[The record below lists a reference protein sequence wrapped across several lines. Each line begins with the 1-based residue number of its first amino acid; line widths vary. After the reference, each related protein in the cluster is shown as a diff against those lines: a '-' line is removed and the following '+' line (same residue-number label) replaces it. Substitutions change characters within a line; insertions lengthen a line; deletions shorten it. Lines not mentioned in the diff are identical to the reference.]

1 MTQTKEKR
9 NGTAAIKKEPFH
21 HRTSPLIAQAKYTK
35 KLPYRKPEAV
45 KMLEHLVF
53 EAKRKR
59 YPNIPIDFM
68 APVTFRD
75 DTANGL
81 TKCII
86 SFIQLKYGQAERIS
100 TTGRP
105 IDRQTTFTDVTGRTR
120 SIGRIEWIPG
130 TTTNGSADISAT
142 IAGRSVKIEVKMKD
156 KQSQAQKDY
165 QQAIEQAGGIYYIAH
180 DFTSFLT
187 WFNQAFKQ

>member
-1 MTQTKEKR
+1 MMTDIKEKDQP
-9 NGTAAIKKEPFH
+9 GLH
-21 HRTSPLIAQAKYTK
+21 SLTSLSVQSKYTK

-45 KMLEHLVF
+45 KMLELMSF
-53 EAKRKR
+53 TEKRKR
-59 YPNIPIDFM
+59 YPNIPIDYM

-81 TKCII
+81 TKCIT
-86 SFIQLKYGQAERIS
+86 SFIQLMGGQAERIS
-100 TTGRP
+100 TTGRA
-105 IDRQTTFTDVTGRTR
+105 IDRQSTFTDVTGRTR
-120 SIGRIEWIPG
+120 LIGRIEWIPG
-130 TTTNGSADISAT
+130 TSTNGSADISAT
-142 IAGRSVKIEVKMKD
+142 VAGRSVKIEVKVKRD
-156 KQSQAQKDY
+156 IQSQAQKDY

>member
-1 MTQTKEKR
+1 MIDIKSIPSSSMSSQAKDKQKKVIRYKKSE
-9 NGTAAIKKEPFH
+9 AIKHLESLEFETKRIKYPSIPVDYL
-21 HRTSPLIAQAKYTK
+21 TIATY
-35 KLPYRKPEAV
+35 
-45 KMLEHLVF
+45 
-53 EAKRKR
+53 
-59 YPNIPIDFM
+59 
-68 APVTFRD
+68 RD

-81 TKCII
+81 TKCIT
-86 SFIQLKYGQAERIS
+86 SFIQLMGGQAERIN
-100 TTGRP
+100 TTGRA
-105 IDRQTTFTDVTGRTR
+105 IDRQTIFTDVTGRTR
-120 SIGRIEWIPG
+120 TIGRIEWIPG

-187 WFNQAFKQ
+187 WFNQSFKQ